1 MVVARESLQGKLD
14 MLEGIL
20 QEMGSV
26 IVAYSGGVDSTFLAA
41 TAHDV
46 LGERSLAVT
55 ASSPSMAPDDLEEAV
70 ATAIQLGLRHRVIE
84 TNEVQDPRYIANDA
98 RRCYFCKLELYTWLQ
113 PMAAEE
119 GYDWIASGTN
129 LDDLKDFR
137 PGLKAGQEYG
147 IRNPMV
153 EAGLTKEDIRALSKR
168 RGLSTWDKPRPAVPV
183 VPHTVRYA
191 GVGGSPATHSAGR
204 GVSEGA
210 GVASVQGAPPRL
222 HCTYRGGAGGY
233 GAATGAGGT
242 REAGLRYASTG
253 LPVRYAGPC
262 RVSYRQ
268 PQRRSKGQVL
278 VYAVGR
284 DSGGLLDDSVSAAPG
299 GVLAVQARG
308 RGYVLHMPALNA
320 LLVLAVEVSFYVEI
334 SATPRAR
341 FQH

>member
-1 MVVARESLQGKLD
+1 MVVASESLQEKLD

-41 TAHDV
+41 AAHDV

-137 PGLKAGQEYG
+137 PGLKAGQGVRHPQPDGGGGAYQG
-147 IRNPMV
+147 GYPGSL
-153 EAGLTKEDIRALSKR
+153 EAARPVHLGQAS
-168 RGLSTWDKPRPAVPV
+168 PAVPV

-191 GVGGSPATHSAGR
+191 GVGGGPAANSAGR

-210 GVASVQGAPPRL
+210 GDASVQGAPPRL

-233 GAATGAGGT
+233 GAATGAG
-242 REAGLRYASTG
+242 
-253 LPVRYAGPC
+253 
-262 RVSYRQ
+262 
-268 PQRRSKGQVL
+268 
-278 VYAVGR
+278 
-284 DSGGLLDDSVSAAPG
+284 SA
-299 GVLAVQARG
+299 
-308 RGYVLHMPALNA
+308 
-320 LLVLAVEVSFYVEI
+320 
-334 SATPRAR
+334 
-341 FQH
+341 